1 MLWIRFGPEDM
12 ARVRFSISP
21 LGETILSVAVLGR
34 HPRQLPLEGWRS
46 QQRRNLAGAPSRV
59 LLGLVPADW
68 RPTLALAPIVGER
81 PLFEEELEAVVE
93 FRPRPLQAFLATLGS
108 PARTARWMPR
118 LPDDARSERR
128 LARDLLRDYHSRCIT
143 EHWPAVR
150 LHLEA
155 DIAYRTGIRAAQG
168 IGRVLATLHPAVRW
182 NDPILEVDVAGGS
195 RSIDLGGRGL
205 VLVPSVFAWPNPIVL
220 LDGTGQPVLLYP
232 ARRLL
237 ALWHGPASDRDVLAA
252 LLGGTRAAVLL
263 AATRGDSTSDLADRL
278 DVSVA
283 SASQHLTA
291 LRNAGLV
298 AGTRRGRAVHH
309 DLTPLGVQLLLASGR
324 FTYAQKVTVTPVAD
338 GTRMLEAAE
347 RPRQ

>member
-1 MLWIRFGPEDM
+1 MLRIRFCPEDL
-12 ARVRFSISP
+12 ARVRFMISP

-34 HPRQLPLEGWRS
+34 HDPQSPLEGWRS

-81 PLFEEELEAVVE
+81 ALFEEELEAVVE
-93 FRPRPLQAFLATLGS
+93 FSPRPLRAFLATLGS
-108 PARTARWMPR
+108 PAHTARWMPL
-118 LPDDARSERR
+118 LPDDAGSERR
-128 LARDLLRDYHSRCIT
+128 LARDLLSDYYRRCIA

-150 LHLEA
+150 IHLEA
-155 DIAYRTGIRAAQG
+155 DIAYRAGVCAAHG
-168 IGRVLATLHPAVRW
+168 IGGVLATLHPAVRW
-182 NDPILEVDVAGGS
+182 NDPILEVGIPGRG
-195 RSIDLGGRGL
+195 RSMDLGGRGL
-205 VLVPSVFAWPNPIVL
+205 VLVPSVFAWPDPIVL

-237 ALWHGPASDRDVLAA
+237 ALWHAPAYDRDALAV

-263 AATRGDSTSDLADRL
+263 AAARGDSTSDLADRL

-291 LRNAGLV
+291 LHNAGLV
-298 AGTRRGRAVHH
+298 SRTRRKRAVHH
-309 DLTPLGVQLLLASGR
+309 ALTPLGVQLLLAAGR
-324 FTYAQKVTVTPVAD
+324 FIDA
-338 GTRMLEAAE
+338 
-347 RPRQ
+347 